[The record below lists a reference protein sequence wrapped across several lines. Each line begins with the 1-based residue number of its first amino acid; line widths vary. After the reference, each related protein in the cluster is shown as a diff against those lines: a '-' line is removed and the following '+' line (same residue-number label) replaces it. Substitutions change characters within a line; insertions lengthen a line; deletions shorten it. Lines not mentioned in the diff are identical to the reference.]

1 MNYELHPE
9 LDFQNIAVVLEKVN
23 GLFLI
28 YDTEGEIKYVNSRM
42 KSFLDYSYEDI
53 YRMNVTDLVIERHKK
68 RVRENIRTLL
78 PEGRERISEMP
89 LRGNNG
95 REFFVIIKTS
105 PLLSQQRVV
114 GEIIAVEDITD
125 SKKAADNLRE
135 SQRFTAD
142 IIESLPDPTVVIDR
156 NGRVL
161 YWNREMVEITGFS
174 AANMVGRGD
183 YEYALP
189 FYGKRRPILIDMIVD
204 DSLRFT
210 REYEYVRREGNVLYT
225 ETKTGQL
232 RGRQRILWGRAAP
245 LFSTRG
251 DIVGAIESVR
261 DITDIKQFED
271 DLVQSHAKLEA
282 IFSGTVSALASMT
295 EKRDQYTAG
304 HQQRV
309 AELACAIA
317 REMGLPA
324 KMVEDIKIA
333 GTIHDIGKLYVPL
346 DILSQTGKL
355 TDIEFLFI
363 KTHPTAGYDI
373 LKSIPFDAPIAE
385 IVLQHHERMDG
396 SGYPK
401 GLKGEDI
408 LLQARI
414 VAVADVVEAMGSHR
428 PYRPA
433 LGIEKALEEIQ
444 SNAGRLYDPVVVGAC
459 VRIFRE
465 HRFEFTGGLGS

>member
-1 MNYELHPE
+1 MNHEFHPE

-28 YDTEGEIKYVNSRM
+28 YDTEGEIKYVNRRM
-42 KSFLDYSYEDI
+42 KNFLDYSYEDI
-53 YRMNVTDLVIERHKK
+53 CRMNVTDLVIERHKK

-317 REMGLPA
+317 REMGLPT

-333 GTIHDIGKLYVPL
+333 STIHDIGKLYVPL

-444 SNAGRLYDPVVVGAC
+444 SNAGRLYDPVVVDAC
-459 VRIFRE
+459 VRIFIE
-465 HRFEFTGGLGS
+465 HRFEFTSGLGS

>member
-1 MNYELHPE
+1 MNHEFHPE

-28 YDTEGEIKYVNSRM
+28 YDTEGEIKYVNRRM
-42 KSFLDYSYEDI
+42 KNFLDYSYEDI
-53 YRMNVTDLVIERHKK
+53 CRMNVTDLVIERHKK

-232 RGRQRILWGRAAP
+232 RGKQRILWGRAAP

-317 REMGLPA
+317 REMGLPT

-333 GTIHDIGKLYVPL
+333 STIHDIGKLYVPL

-444 SNAGRLYDPVVVGAC
+444 SNAGRLYDPVVVDAC
-459 VRIFRE
+459 VRIFIE
-465 HRFEFTGGLGS
+465 HRFEFTSGLGS

>member
-1 MNYELHPE
+1 MYDEIHSEIDLRK
-9 LDFQNIAVVLEKVN
+9 LAVVLERVN
-23 GLFLI
+23 GLFLM
-28 YDTEGEIKYVNSRM
+28 YDADGEIKYINR
-42 KSFLDYSYEDI
+42 KLKEFLGYSYEDI

-68 RVRENIRTLL
+68 RVKERIRTLL
-78 PEGRERISEMP
+78 PEGRERIAEMP

-95 REFFVIIKTS
+95 REFVVVVKTS
-105 PLLSQQRVV
+105 PLFRQQQVV
-114 GEIIAVEDITD
+114 GEIITIEDITE
-125 SKKAADNLRE
+125 SRQAADNLRE

-174 AANMVGRGD
+174 AAYMVGRGD

-189 FYGKRRPILIDMIVD
+189 FYGTRRPILIDMIINER
-204 DSLRFT
+204 LRFT
-210 REYEYVRREGNVLYT
+210 KEYVYVRREGNVLYT

-232 RGRQRILWGRAAP
+232 KGRQRILWGRAAP
-245 LFSTRG
+245 LFNTKG

-282 IFSGTVSALASMT
+282 IFAGTVSALASMT

-309 AELACAIA
+309 AELACAIG
-317 REMGLPA
+317 REMKLPA
-324 KMVEDIKIA
+324 EMIEDINIA
-333 GTIHDIGKLYVPL
+333 ATIHDIGKLYVPL
-346 DILSQTGKL
+346 DILSQTGEL

-385 IVLQHHERMDG
+385 VVQQHHERVDG
-396 SGYPK
+396 SGYPR
-401 GLKGEDI
+401 GLKGEEI

-414 VAVADVVEAMGSHR
+414 VAVADVVEAMVSHR

-433 LGIEKALEEIQ
+433 LGIDKALEEIQ
-444 SNAGRLYDPVVVGAC
+444 NNAGRLYDPLVVDAC
-459 VRIFRE
+459 LRIFKE
-465 HRFEFTGGLGS
+465 HRFEFTGGTGS